1 MYPLS
6 SYLHTLSF
14 PPPSVQVCKRL
25 GRQETAMKHFLLA
38 LDLDP
43 KDRNL
48 VKAAIDR
55 LDLAEGEGEEE
66 EKF

>member
-1 MYPLS
+1 MYPTA
-6 SYLHTLSF
+6 LHSTH
-14 PPPSVQVCKRL
+14 PPTHPHLQVNKHL
-25 GRQETAMKHFLLA
+25 GKIQAAMRHFLLA

-43 KDRNL
+43 KDGNM

-55 LDLAEGEGEEE
+55 LDEAEEEEE